1 MVATD
6 GQTRERNGQERGRT
20 GTANQPGLSSDLK
33 QINPD
38 WPAGRINER
47 SNSRVDSSPGRPVR
61 RDAWK
66 SGDRNR
72 YITPRDQVLGSR
84 RRPRDDRVERG
95 FEPGAT
101 FRGDRAG
108 IGLDSG
114 HAGYGLWLIDGN
126 GARDRNQS
134 PLQCIGWCT
143 RQRAQV
149 ASEGREPVKEGGLFV
164 GQATPPV
171 LMRAASSVFPAESL
185 RDTSGNVKC
194 FTFEKKI

>member
-1 MVATD
+1 GPGGHGAGMGLDGRRGWPRGRTADFMAGGGECWAEGQRPAFDQQTRVPAGRCTGRDLLRGNPHTADGEREMVATD

-20 GTANQPGLSSDLK
+20 GTANQPGLSHDLK

-101 FRGDRAG
+101 FREDRAG

-126 GARDRNQS
+126 GAR
-134 PLQCIGWCT
+134 
-143 RQRAQV
+143 
-149 ASEGREPVKEGGLFV
+149 
-164 GQATPPV
+164 
-171 LMRAASSVFPAESL
+171 
-185 RDTSGNVKC
+185 
-194 FTFEKKI
+194 